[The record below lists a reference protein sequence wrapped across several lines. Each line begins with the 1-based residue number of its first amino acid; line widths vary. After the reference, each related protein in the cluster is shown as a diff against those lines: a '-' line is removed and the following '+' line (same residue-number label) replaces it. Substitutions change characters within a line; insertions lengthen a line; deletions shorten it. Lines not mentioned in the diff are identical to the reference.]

1 MTREITLSSA
11 FRWAAF
17 IGASGALCI
26 AGSIGLLPAWSSFLF
41 KPLTTILI
49 IAYAWHRGGG
59 EPNQKRFIV
68 AGLVLSLAGDIF
80 LLWPK
85 AGFLPGLV
93 SFLLAHLMY
102 IAAFCARIR
111 FAARPVPFV
120 IYALAAA
127 GILSQL
133 WSGIP
138 AALRVPV
145 LAYVACLAAM
155 GAQAAAWWRSN
166 ATNNNARWAAIG
178 GVLFMSSDTLL
189 AINKFATPLPF
200 ASLWI
205 LVTYWAAQWCIA
217 SAMTATDYAITTS
230 CK

>member
-1 MTREITLSSA
+1 MTLEINRASDL
-11 FRWAAF
+11 RWAAF
-17 IGASGALCI
+17 IVASGALCI

-41 KPLTTILI
+41 KPLTTMLV
-49 IAYAWHRGGG
+49 IAYAWHRGGDV
-59 EPNQKRFIV
+59 PRQRRFIL
-68 AGLVLSLAGDIF
+68 AGLVLSLAGDVF

-85 AGFLPGLV
+85 AGFLPGLA

-102 IAAFCARIR
+102 IAAFCIPAR
-111 FAARPVPFV
+111 FATRPVPFAV
-120 IYALAAA
+120 YGLAAA

-133 WSGIP
+133 WNGIP

-145 LAYVACLAAM
+145 IAYVACLAAM
-155 GAQAAAWWRSN
+155 AAQAAAWWRSD
-166 ATNNNARWAAIG
+166 ATNDHARWAAVG

-189 AINKFATPLPF
+189 TSNKFAAPLPR

-217 SAMTATDYAITTS
+217 NALTATE
-230 CK
+230 